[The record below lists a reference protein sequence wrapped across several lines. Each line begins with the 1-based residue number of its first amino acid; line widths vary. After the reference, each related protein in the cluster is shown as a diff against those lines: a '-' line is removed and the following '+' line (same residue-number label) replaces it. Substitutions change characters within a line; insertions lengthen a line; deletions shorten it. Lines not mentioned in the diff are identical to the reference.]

1 MTDNRL
7 RINAGPPVQAAMR
20 AGGNEYPSGRLNAI
34 AERYLAIV
42 EEQRPALAR
51 QEWLAIF
58 DVLNGAALDDIR
70 AESDSRGVPSWAGIA
85 IEIADADRLHGL
97 GGKWGIDAQA
107 LARRIAAMPETARI
121 AVVET
126 AERFWRLCRLPDSQA
141 LDLATTHP
149 ATWPE
154 LAEDTE

>member
-1 MTDNRL
+1 MADNRL
-7 RINAGPPVQAAMR
+7 RINAGLPVQAAMR

-58 DVLNGAALDDIR
+58 DVLNGAALDNVR
-70 AESDSRGVPSWAGIA
+70 AESDSRGMPSWAGIA

-107 LARRIAAMPETARI
+107 LARRIAGMPETARI

-126 AERFWRLCRLPDSQA
+126 AERFWRLCHLRDGEA
-141 LDLATTHP
+141 LDLATSHP

-154 LAEDTE
+154 DRNFC